1 MWPAALLGLGIGFC
15 LDLLATRVARRLGPR
30 RLGFADALSFCL
42 LPLVCA
48 AIGTYLWRVYGWS
61 LLWAVQMVYC
71 GLLLLIGLVDLQYSR
86 IPNVLVGTGMVV
98 ALTFNLWHRNPG
110 IGSAL
115 AGAALGGGIFALLAV
130 ARRNAMGMGDVKLAV
145 LIGTM
150 TGFPGVLQALTL
162 GILAGGL
169 AAALFLVARLRRRNQ
184 YMPYGPYLVV
194 GCLATLLYGQRIA
207 TWYAT
212 WLASGG

>member
-1 MWPAALLGLGIGFC
+1 
-15 LDLLATRVARRLGPR
+15 
-30 RLGFADALSFCL
+30 
-42 LPLVCA
+42 
-48 AIGTYLWRVYGWS
+48 LWRVYGWS